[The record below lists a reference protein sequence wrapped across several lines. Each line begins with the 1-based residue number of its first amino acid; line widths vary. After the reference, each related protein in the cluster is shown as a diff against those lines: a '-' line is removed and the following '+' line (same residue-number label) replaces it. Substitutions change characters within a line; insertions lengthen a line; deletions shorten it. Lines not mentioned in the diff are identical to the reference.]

1 MLIYLRNRDRE
12 HPYWHFAEEFPKRV
26 RVALS
31 QLANGGKPW
40 LTNLEYAR
48 MVWDELRAD
57 YPADDMPIDVVD
69 LDGQPVALT

>member
-1 MLIYLRNRDRE
+1 
-12 HPYWHFAEEFPKRV
+12 
-26 RVALS
+26 
-31 QLANGGKPW
+31 LANGGKPW